1 MARPRL
7 CRRLRTTAGLFY
19 SGPMS
24 NAGRLTTLILLG
36 AVAAAA
42 CRRPATEAGARRYPV
57 KGKVVA
63 VDVADRKVTIDHQD
77 IPGFMP
83 AMTMPF
89 VVLEQDRALLD
100 AVSPG
105 DEITAMLVNS
115 DTRYWI
121 EEIVVVKKGT
131 PDPNAPPRPQAREP
145 QPGDAVPAV
154 SLVNQDGKAIR
165 LADYRGKAVAL
176 TFIFTRCPLPDF
188 CPLMM
193 KNFAEAHATLA
204 ADAKLV
210 ARTHLLAVSFDT
222 QHDTPA
228 VLRAYGK
235 PFQKT
240 TPPFAQ
246 WEFASGGDQAVRTL
260 GGALGLD
267 YVEET
272 GSFTH
277 NLRTAVID
285 PQGKLFRLYRGND
298 WKPAEL
304 VADLRSAAGVG
315 R

>member
-1 MARPRL
+1 MANTSRL
-7 CRRLRTTAGLFY
+7 A
-19 SGPMS
+19 
-24 NAGRLTTLILLG
+24 TLILLG
-36 AVAAAA
+36 ALAVAG
-42 CRRPATEAGARRYPV
+42 CRRPASAPSAKRYPV

-63 VDVADRKVTIDHQD
+63 VDVADRKIAIDHQD

-89 VVLEQDRALLD
+89 VVLEKDQALLD
-100 AVSPG
+100 AISPG
-105 DEITAMLVNS
+105 DEITATLVTP

-121 EEIVVVKKGT
+121 EEIVVVRKGT

-145 QPGDAVPAV
+145 QPGDAVPDVA
-154 SLVNQDGKAIR
+154 LVNQDGQAIR

-193 KNFAEAHATLA
+193 KNFAEAHATLV
-204 ADAKLV
+204 ADSKLG
-210 ARTHLLAVSFDT
+210 ARTRLLAVSFDT

-228 VLRAYGK
+228 LLRAYGK

-246 WEFASGGDQAVRTL
+246 WQLASGTDPAIRTL
-260 GGALGLD
+260 GDALGLD
-267 YVEET
+267 YEEET

-285 PQGKLFRLYRGND
+285 PQGKLFRFYRGND
-298 WKPAEL
+298 WKPADL
-304 VADLRSAAGVG
+304 VADLRSAAGAEP
-315 R
+315 

>member
-1 MARPRL
+1 
-7 CRRLRTTAGLFY
+7 
-19 SGPMS
+19 MS
-24 NAGRLTTLILLG
+24 NRGRLATCILLG
-36 AVAAAA
+36 ALTVAGCQRSASTPTAK
-42 CRRPATEAGARRYPV
+42 RYPV

-63 VDVADRKVTIDHQD
+63 VDLAERKITIDHQD

-89 VVLEQDRALLD
+89 VVLEKDQALLD
-100 AVSPG
+100 AVSAG
-105 DEITAMLVNS
+105 DEITATLVTP

-121 EEIVVVKKGT
+121 EDIVVVRKGT
-131 PDPNAPPRPQAREP
+131 PDPNATPRPQAREP
-145 QPGDAVPAV
+145 QPGDAVPEVA
-154 SLVNQDGKAIR
+154 LVNQDGKAIR

-193 KNFAEAHATLA
+193 KNFAEAQATLA
-204 ADAKLV
+204 ADAKLA

-235 PFQKT
+235 RFQKT
-240 TPPFAQ
+240 PPAFAQ
-246 WEFASGGDQAVRTL
+246 WEFASGTEPAIRTL
-260 GGALGLD
+260 GVALGLD
-267 YVEET
+267 YLEET

-285 PQGKLFRLYRGND
+285 PQGKLFRVYRGND
-298 WKPAEL
+298 WTSAEL
-304 VADLRSAAGVG
+304 VADLRSAAGAD

>member
-1 MARPRL
+1 
-7 CRRLRTTAGLFY
+7 
-19 SGPMS
+19 MS
-24 NAGRLTTLILLG
+24 NSGRLATLILLG
-36 AVAAAA
+36 ALAVAG
-42 CRRPATEAGARRYPV
+42 CQRPAPTPTAKRYPV
-57 KGKVVA
+57 NGKVVA
-63 VDVADRKVTIDHQD
+63 VDVADRKITIDHQD

-83 AMTMPF
+83 AMIMPF
-89 VVLEQDRALLD
+89 VVLEKDQALLD
-100 AVSPG
+100 AISPG
-105 DEITAMLVNS
+105 DEITATLVTP

-121 EEIVVVKKGT
+121 EEIVVVRKGT
-131 PDPNAPPRPQAREP
+131 PDPNAPPQPQAREP
-145 QPGDAVPAV
+145 QPGDAVPDVA
-154 SLVNQDGKAIR
+154 LVNQDGQAIR

-193 KNFAEAHATLA
+193 KNFAQAHATLV
-204 ADAKLV
+204 ADSKLA
-210 ARTHLLAVSFDT
+210 ARTRLLAVSFDT

-246 WEFASGGDQAVRTL
+246 WQLASGTDSAIRTL
-260 GGALGLD
+260 GDALGLD
-267 YVEET
+267 YEEET

-285 PQGKLFRLYRGND
+285 PQGKLFRFYRGND

-304 VADLRSAAGVG
+304 VADLRSAAGAEP
-315 R
+315 

>member
-1 MARPRL
+1 
-7 CRRLRTTAGLFY
+7 
-19 SGPMS
+19 MS
-24 NAGRLTTLILLG
+24 NSGRLATLILLG
-36 AVAAAA
+36 ALAVTG
-42 CRRPATEAGARRYPV
+42 CQRPVPAPTAKRYPV

-63 VDVADRKVTIDHQD
+63 VDVADRKITIDHQD

-89 VVLEQDRALLD
+89 VVLEKDQALLD

-105 DEITAMLVNS
+105 DEITATLVTP

-121 EEIVVVKKGT
+121 EEIVVVRKGT
-131 PDPNAPPRPQAREP
+131 PDPNAPLRPQAGEP
-145 QPGDAVPAV
+145 QPGDAVPDVA
-154 SLVNQDGKAIR
+154 LLNQDGQAIR

-193 KNFAEAHATLA
+193 KNFAQAHATLV
-204 ADAKLV
+204 ADSKLA
-210 ARTHLLAVSFDT
+210 ARTRLLAVSFDT

-240 TPPFAQ
+240 TPPFEQ
-246 WEFASGGDQAVRTL
+246 WQIASGTDPAIRTL
-260 GGALGLD
+260 GDALGLD
-267 YVEET
+267 YEEET

-285 PQGKLFRLYRGND
+285 PQGKLFRFYRGND

-304 VADLRSAAGVG
+304 VADLRSAAGAEP
-315 R
+315 